1 MATSSN
7 PRTPLREPKR
17 KRDTGLEISG
27 LGPDD
32 DDFCTPPG
40 VTRRVANTTPLTP
53 RSPNA
58 ATSSCGP
65 KGKKPKKSRHEYKP
79 VPSQYEMMTTA
90 RLFGDG
96 HIARSNFS
104 YNHPQFAKEADTF
117 NGVTIAGKQVWQRQP
132 SGPSTLH
139 NKVTII
145 DHFSSLAPFLGPLE
159 KLCKPRDSTDRLFLK
174 QRAQQ
179 YITSGRRHRDG
190 KNGLWRMCVTVHNP
204 GAPPG
209 FKRLELKAD
218 GTPDMEC
225 IDCPAGSYHTMD
237 EVGTGTASH
246 AHHQEII
253 DKNLLREHGA
263 PTTFVLDFDPID
275 PNTFIDDVA
284 RIAEGTVD
292 KVKAAVG
299 VLEIID
305 KNLLREHGAPTTFVL
320 DFDPIDPNTFIDDV
334 ARIAEGTV
342 DKVKAAVGVLV
353 YVRPRTEE
361 QIGKSCASE
370 KMRAYKQREGDDPDG
385 CKKSRLG

>member
-17 KRDTGLEISG
+17 KRDTGLEIFG
-27 LGPDD
+27 LGSDD
-32 DDFCTPPG
+32 DDFYAPSG

-58 ATSSCGP
+58 AASSCGP
-65 KGKKPKKSRHEYKP
+65 KPLKSKGEKRKTPTASKGKKPNKSCHEYKP

-90 RLFGDG
+90 RLFSDG
-96 HIARSNFS
+96 HIARGNFS
-104 YNHPQFAKEADTF
+104 YNHSQFAKEADAF
-117 NGVTIAGKQVWQRQP
+117 NGVTIGGKRVWQRQP

-139 NKVTII
+139 NDVTII

-209 FKRLELKAD
+209 FKRLEAGVADARVANGGGAINPWQLKAD

-225 IDCPAGSYHTMD
+225 IDCPAGSYHIMD
-237 EVGTGTASH
+237 EVGTGTSSH
-246 AHHQEII
+246 AHHQAII
-253 DKNLLREHGA
+253 DKNLLREREA
-263 PTTFVLDFDPID
+263 PTTFVLEFDPID

-284 RIAEGTVD
+284 RIAEGTAD
-292 KVKAAVG
+292 KVKAGVG
-299 VLEIID
+299 VS
-305 KNLLREHGAPTTFVL
+305 A
-320 DFDPIDPNTFIDDV
+320 
-334 ARIAEGTV
+334 
-342 DKVKAAVGVLV
+342 
-353 YVRPRTEE
+353 YVRPPTEE

-370 KMRAYKQREGDDPDG
+370 KMRAYNKQREVDDPDDY
-385 CKKSRLG
+385 KKEQARAGD